1 VWRLDGARLCPG
13 GSARN
18 FGGLDPLDRCIEREA
33 GHIVVL
39 QAYRVSIEAQGIDA
53 RPAWED
59 LVDQDQS
66 IALSKTP
73 QWADCICSSDHFSD
87 ATLLFRG
94 EDGRRLILPR
104 LRNPSFPGLFASP
117 PRHWNLGA
125 DASGFL
131 SEGGPASP
139 REVSALV
146 QEIRRHPGLRTR
158 IVVGKDDARAWAS
171 AAPSTVYSIART
183 AQVLDLRGG
192 FSAVWSKRFTSKARS
207 NSRKAERRGVVV
219 ESDST
224 GRLIPVFDVLY
235 RSSVDRWARERGY
248 PLTLMRWLS
257 QRQHP
262 QDKFATVA
270 RRLGKRCT
278 VWIAWREGEPIAG
291 IINLTRGPRVTYW
304 RGAMDKERSRCTGA
318 NELLHR
324 YAIEAACAGER
335 QSYDFGL
342 SQTADLQ
349 RFKGTFGAGEVP
361 VHIYYFEGIPTAA
374 AEAKCYD
381 VAKQALR
388 AVVRLVHP
396 GR

>member
-1 VWRLDGARLCPG
+1 MT
-13 GSARN
+13 
-18 FGGLDPLDRCIEREA
+18 
-33 GHIVVL
+33 L
-39 QAYRVSIEAQGIDA
+39 QAYRVSIEAEGVDA
-53 RPAWED
+53 RRAWED

-66 IALSKTP
+66 VALSKTP

-104 LRNPSFPGLFASP
+104 LRFPSFPGLFASP
-117 PRHWNLGA
+117 PQHWNLGA

-139 REVSALV
+139 RETSALI
-146 QEIRRHPGLRTR
+146 QEIRRRPGLRTR
-158 IVVGKDDARAWAS
+158 IVVGKDDVQAWAS
-171 AAPSTVYSIART
+171 AVPSTVYSIART

-192 FSAVWSKRFTSKARS
+192 FSTIWSERFTSKVRS

-235 RSSVDRWARERGY
+235 RSSVDRWAQDRDY
-248 PLTLMRWLS
+248 PLTLMRWLA
-257 QRQHP
+257 QRQHL

-270 RRLGKRCT
+270 RRLGERCT
-278 VWIAWREGEPIAG
+278 VRIAWRQGEPLAG

-304 RGAMDKERSRCTGA
+304 RGAMDKERARGTGA

-324 YAIEAACAGER
+324 CAIEVACAEER
-335 QSYDFGL
+335 RSYDFGL
-342 SQTADLQ
+342 SQTADLR
-349 RFKGTFGAGEVP
+349 RFKGTFGASEVP
-361 VHIYYFEGIPTAA
+361 VHIYYFEKLPTVA
-374 AEAKCYD
+374 AEAKYYE
-381 VAKQALR
+381 VAKQAIR
-388 AVVRLVHP
+388 AVMRLTRT